1 MDQMSYFKTCFTA
14 SRQTRRTDHSNR
26 QRVSDASKF
35 NTHYLNYVKMNV
47 VIDSRKTNIHYT
59 DTECRRVRWYEAIV
73 EIARHIL
80 SAIKL

>member
-1 MDQMSYFKTCFTA
+1 MF
-14 SRQTRRTDHSNR
+14 
-26 QRVSDASKF
+26 
-35 NTHYLNYVKMNV
+35 

-59 DTECRRVRWYEAIV
+59 ETECRGVRWYEAIV

>member
-1 MDQMSYFKTCFTA
+1 
-14 SRQTRRTDHSNR
+14 
-26 QRVSDASKF
+26 
-35 NTHYLNYVKMNV
+35 MNV

-80 SAIKL
+80 SAANEELIPQ